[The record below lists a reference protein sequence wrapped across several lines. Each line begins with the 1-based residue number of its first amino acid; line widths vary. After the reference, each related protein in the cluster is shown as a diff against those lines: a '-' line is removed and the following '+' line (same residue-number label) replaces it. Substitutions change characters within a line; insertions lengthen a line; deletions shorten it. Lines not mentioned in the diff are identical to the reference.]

1 MPGRSSILLAIA
13 FLAAVLAPVVAQSR
27 SDGSASPPAY
37 VDYEIKGKLFRV
49 PEPYIDVP
57 PAREQL
63 GRLNTI
69 QQGFGV
75 AFWLSDRKPSPL
87 RIPSLNTYYPRETG
101 RPSSGDQDFIVAA
114 RTVTYLPPDLAR
126 RSVLPSQR
134 FANSLKNNFFFQEG
148 NRIEFSIHGLNCYR
162 TTVLTQHAILCATPA
177 DASVDVL
184 LSIGWNLRDYPNG
197 PPNPS
202 WGAYVFSKS
211 DGLSLFL
218 SFPDVLS
225 RWSDVICETL
235 SLVRSWQMPP
245 DRSGDGCAIT
255 QASASHKLPQ

>member
-13 FLAAVLAPVVAQSR
+13 FLAAALAPVVAQAR
-27 SDGSASPPAY
+27 GDGSAQPPAY
-37 VDYEIKGKLFRV
+37 VDYEISGKLFRV

-63 GRLNTI
+63 GRLNTR

-87 RIPSLNTYYPRETG
+87 RVPSLNTYYPRETG
-101 RPSSGDQDFIVAA
+101 RPASGDQDFIVAA
-114 RTVTYLPPDLAR
+114 RTVTYLPSDVAR

-134 FANSLKNNFFFQEG
+134 LANMLKTNLFQEG

-162 TTVLTQHAILCATPA
+162 TTVPSQHAILCATPA
-177 DASVDVL
+177 GASVDVL
-184 LSIGWNLRDYPNG
+184 LSIGWDLRDFPNG

-202 WGAYVFSKS
+202 WGAHVFSKS
-211 DGLSLFL
+211 DGLSMFL
-218 SFPDVLS
+218 SFPDVLN

-245 DRSGDGCAIT
+245 DRSGDGCATT
-255 QASASHKLPQ
+255 QASAAERRPQ